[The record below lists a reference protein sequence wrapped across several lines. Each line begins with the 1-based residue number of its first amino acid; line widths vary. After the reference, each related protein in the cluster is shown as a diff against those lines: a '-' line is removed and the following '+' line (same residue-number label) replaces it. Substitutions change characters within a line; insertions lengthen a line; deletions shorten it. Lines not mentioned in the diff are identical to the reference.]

1 MGIAFLRGHLE
12 SLGIKSSVINFN
24 REIEKKYE
32 LNFKNDIKKILKEY
46 GIISEE
52 FNFLKSRLLYFFIIR
67 LYYFGPNLLLKAS
80 NSIKIF
86 DKIFV
91 KYDDYFLKNDY
102 IAISLTYSDQVLFS
116 LILIKYIKN
125 NFKNKKI
132 IIGGSLVTSVIED
145 FLKIFSIEPMVD
157 YIVVGEGETPLEKI
171 LFSKGEKQKLI
182 NTYYIEEGEYKKSK
196 KQFHFEK
203 YRKLSPP
210 IYEKEDYLMLQY
222 SRNCYW
228 GKCAY
233 CVADHFHYNPKYS
246 NRGVNKII
254 GDIELN
260 NSLLKSNK
268 NFYEFS
274 DSAIP
279 KVFFENF
286 YEALKKKPQVKNTY
300 SAYVRFD
307 SWVTEKVV
315 KKMKESGFIKV
326 KGGIETSSERLQ
338 KKINKGYRLE
348 DILRILDIY
357 KKFDLKVCLMFMIGL
372 PTQTR
377 EELYKDLLFI
387 KKILKKYN
395 NVYYVEITPLSIKRG
410 TDLFINP
417 EKYNISIL
425 DKRKIFLAN
434 HYSFRQLS
442 PNAISMQEAIE
453 MTKKYISKELID
465 FKKNIYLWI

>member
-1 MGIAFLRGHLE
+1 
-12 SLGIKSSVINFN
+12 
-24 REIEKKYE
+24 
-32 LNFKNDIKKILKEY
+32 
-46 GIISEE
+46 
-52 FNFLKSRLLYFFIIR
+52 
-67 LYYFGPNLLLKAS
+67 
-80 NSIKIF
+80 
-86 DKIFV
+86 
-91 KYDDYFLKNDY
+91 
-102 IAISLTYSDQVLFS
+102 
-116 LILIKYIKN
+116 
-125 NFKNKKI
+125 
-132 IIGGSLVTSVIED
+132 
-145 FLKIFSIEPMVD
+145 
-157 YIVVGEGETPLEKI
+157 
-171 LFSKGEKQKLI
+171 
-182 NTYYIEEGEYKKSK
+182 
-196 KQFHFEK
+196 
-203 YRKLSPP
+203 
-210 IYEKEDYLMLQY
+210 
-222 SRNCYW
+222 
-228 GKCAY
+228 
-233 CVADHFHYNPKYS
+233 VADHFHYNPKYS